1 MYIPQTNHPNPDSS
15 LAPATRL
22 GVGLP
27 SAQEFA
33 THHNSPFPVESVS
46 NTAHQL
52 FTRSLGALSTTL
64 EHLTRLRKRA
74 GSNSVNTTIGV
85 VVGILLAVFLLG
97 FFGFFYFYG
106 RSLRAKQRKHRRRKS
121 AASKNSK
128 NSESAGA
135 AAPPAA

>member
-1 MYIPQTNHPNPDSS
+1 MYLPQTNHPNSDSS

-27 SAQEFA
+27 ASREFA
-33 THHNSPFPVESVS
+33 TNHNPPFPTESVS
-46 NTAHQL
+46 HTARRL
-52 FTRSLGALSTTL
+52 FARSLGALSTTL
-64 EHLTRLRKRA
+64 ERITRLRKRA
-74 GSNSVNTTIGV
+74 GENSVNTTIGV

-106 RSLRAKQRKHRRRKS
+106 RSLRAKRRKHRRRKS
-121 AASKNSK
+121 AGSKNSK
-128 NSESAGA
+128 EAPGA